1 MQNFVKIGEVSRN
14 GDLRYIRMW
23 LTRNRNKLPTFLW
36 IKVMLSN
43 PKNYHHCSVCF
54 YSDLCNYECKTI
66 ENSRSVRRF
75 IEREYGLMVGE
86 YCLTPMIVKRIKNG
100 IFKN

>member
-36 IKVMLSN
+36 IEVMLSN
-43 PKNYHHCSVCF
+43 PKNHHHCSVCF
-54 YSDLCNYECKTI
+54 YSARCNYECNVI
-66 ENSRSVRRF
+66 EGSRSVRRF
-75 IEREYGLMVGE
+75 IERKYGLMVGE
-86 YCLTPMIVKRIKNG
+86 YCLTPMIVKRVEK
-100 IFKN
+100 